1 MRRRDEYTLVREPL
15 LSEKSSDLGETL
27 NQYCFRVALDA
38 NKIEIKRAVERL
50 YKVKVATV
58 NTMRMRG
65 KRKQYGRKVGYRPN
79 WKKAVVTLKEGHT
92 IEFV

>member
-1 MRRRDEYTLVREPL
+1 MRKSEYTIVREPL
-15 LSEKSSDLGETL
+15 LSEKGSDLGEKQ
-27 NQYCFRVALDA
+27 NQYFFKVALEA

-50 YKVKVATV
+50 YKVKVANV
-58 NTMRMRG
+58 NTMRMSG
-65 KRKQYGRKVGYRPN
+65 KRKQLRRKVGFTPD

>member
-1 MRRRDEYTLVREPL
+1 MRKSEFTIVREPL
-15 LSEKSSDLGETL
+15 LSEKGSDLGEKQ
-27 NQYCFRVALDA
+27 NQYFFKVALEA
-38 NKIEIKRAVERL
+38 NKIEIKRAIERL
-50 YKVKVATV
+50 YKVKVANV

-65 KRKQYGRKVGYRPN
+65 KRKELRRKVGYTPA

>member
-1 MRRRDEYTLVREPL
+1 MKTRDEYTIVRAPL
-15 LSEKSSDLGETL
+15 LSEKGSDLGERQ
-27 NQYCFRVALDA
+27 NQYFFRVALDA

-50 YKVKVATV
+50 YKVKVADV

-65 KRKQYGRKVGYRPN
+65 KRKQLRRRIGRTPD
-79 WKKAVVTLKEGHT
+79 WKKAVVTLKEGHS

>member
-1 MRRRDEYTLVREPL
+1 MRKSDYTVVREPL
-15 LSEKSSDLGETL
+15 LSEKGSDLGEKH
-27 NQYCFRVALDA
+27 NQYFFKVALGA

-50 YKVKVATV
+50 YKVEVANV
-58 NTMRMRG
+58 NTMRMSG
-65 KRKQYGRKVGYRPN
+65 KRKQLRRRVGYTPD

>member
-1 MRRRDEYTLVREPL
+1 MRKSDYTIVREPL
-15 LSEKSSDLGETL
+15 LSEKGSDLGEKH
-27 NQYCFRVALDA
+27 NQYFFKVALSA

-50 YKVKVATV
+50 YKVKVANV
-58 NTMRMRG
+58 NTMRVGG
-65 KRKQYGRKVGYRPN
+65 KRRQLRRRVGYTPD

>member
-1 MRRRDEYTLVREPL
+1 MSKSDYTIVREPL
-15 LSEKSSDLGETL
+15 LSEKGSDLGEKH
-27 NQYCFRVALDA
+27 NQYFFKVALDA

-50 YKVKVATV
+50 YKVKVVTV

-65 KRKQYGRKVGYRPN
+65 KRRQLRRKIGYKPD
-79 WKKAVVTLKEGHT
+79 WKKAAVTLKEGHS

>member
-1 MRRRDEYTLVREPL
+1 MRKDDYTIVRAPL
-15 LSEKSSDLGETL
+15 LSEKGSDLGEAH
-27 NQYCFRVALDA
+27 NQYFFRVAVGA

-50 YKVKVATV
+50 YKVKVDDV
-58 NTMRMRG
+58 RTMRMPG
-65 KRKQYGRKVGYRPN
+65 KRKTWRRKVGHTPE